1 MHVDVSVGDR
11 YQQSFS
17 RRQHITGLHIESKR
31 VCHCI
36 MPPRKKASPKKDA
49 ASAAKPA
56 ASKASGSGAG
66 AKKAR
71 AASGNEKKKR
81 IGPYKMP
88 PPLPKGEILTDFRK
102 NKWSLGTS
110 VGKGGFG
117 EIYTACP
124 SGKSIDTAQY
134 VIKIVSR
141 LAIKFNIVHHV
152 ALMMMS
158 WLPSFSGAT

>member
-1 MHVDVSVGDR
+1 
-11 YQQSFS
+11 
-17 RRQHITGLHIESKR
+17 
-31 VCHCI
+31 

-49 ASAAKPA
+49 ASSAKLA

-71 AASGNEKKKR
+71 AVGGNEKKKR
-81 IGPYKMP
+81 AGPYKMP
-88 PPLPKGEILTDFRK
+88 PPLPKGVILTDIRK
-102 NKWSLGTS
+102 NKWCLGTS

-124 SGKSIDTAQY
+124 SGKSIETAQY

-141 LAIKFNIVHHV
+141 TCNNNINFSYRRKCTEWFFFIHV

-158 WLPSFSGAT
+158 SHPGAP

>member
-1 MHVDVSVGDR
+1 
-11 YQQSFS
+11 
-17 RRQHITGLHIESKR
+17 
-31 VCHCI
+31 

-49 ASAAKPA
+49 ALSAKPA

-71 AASGNEKKKR
+71 AVGGNEKKKR
-81 IGPYKMP
+81 AGPYKMP
-88 PPLPKGEILTDFRK
+88 PPLPKGVILTDIRK
-102 NKWSLGTS
+102 NKWCLGTS

-124 SGKSIDTAQY
+124 SGKSIEIAQY

-141 LAIKFNIVHHV
+141 TCNNNINFNYCRKCTECFFLFMLH
-152 ALMMMS
+152 
-158 WLPSFSGAT
+158 